1 MDFVCESS
9 HFIAEYHE
17 SERTCVEEVLNLLEE
32 RYSDIT
38 EKTGRELKQK
48 TTVKICSDRAELNL
62 ALGIGD
68 APEWIRGGIAAGKT
82 VIASPLNPPPGS
94 NYEQVIN
101 TVVHEFT
108 HVLIKE
114 INPHIPRWLD
124 EGIASYEG
132 KDNHEAWIRNTVSEG
147 LKNNRVPALAD
158 LDTGADFQ
166 EFFRRDGYQYSYT
179 VVEYVTARYGYGKL
193 MELVRR
199 PEKLE
204 ETFQMTEEEFYRSWA
219 AYLEENNGTDADERQ
234 E

>member
-1 MDFVCESS
+1 MDKRGNCGGENSHSVAAES
-9 HFIAEYHE
+9 
-17 SERTCVEEVLNLLEE
+17 
-32 RYSDIT
+32 
-38 EKTGRELKQK
+38 
-48 TTVKICSDRAELNL
+48 
-62 ALGIGD
+62 
-68 APEWIRGGIAAGKT
+68 AAGIELRTGDKHCRSRVYT
-82 VIASPLNPPPGS
+82 RSDKRDKP
-94 NYEQVIN
+94 
-101 TVVHEFT
+101 T
-108 HVLIKE
+108 HPQMARRGNCL
-114 INPHIPRWLD
+114 LQ
-124 EGIASYEG
+124 G

-219 AYLEENNGTDADERQ
+219 AYLEENYGTDADERQ

>member
-62 ALGIGD
+62 ALGIED

-82 VIASPLNPPPGS
+82 VIASPPGS

-114 INPHIPRWLD
+114 INPHIPR
-124 EGIASYEG
+124 
-132 KDNHEAWIRNTVSEG
+132 
-147 LKNNRVPALAD
+147 
-158 LDTGADFQ
+158 
-166 EFFRRDGYQYSYT
+166 
-179 VVEYVTARYGYGKL
+179 
-193 MELVRR
+193 
-199 PEKLE
+199 
-204 ETFQMTEEEFYRSWA
+204 
-219 AYLEENNGTDADERQ
+219 
-234 E
+234 

>member
-62 ALGIGD
+62 ALGIED
-68 APEWIRGGIAAGKT
+68 APEWIRGGIAAGKK

-114 INPHIPRWLD
+114 INPHIPR
-124 EGIASYEG
+124 
-132 KDNHEAWIRNTVSEG
+132 
-147 LKNNRVPALAD
+147 
-158 LDTGADFQ
+158 
-166 EFFRRDGYQYSYT
+166 
-179 VVEYVTARYGYGKL
+179 
-193 MELVRR
+193 
-199 PEKLE
+199 
-204 ETFQMTEEEFYRSWA
+204 
-219 AYLEENNGTDADERQ
+219 
-234 E
+234 